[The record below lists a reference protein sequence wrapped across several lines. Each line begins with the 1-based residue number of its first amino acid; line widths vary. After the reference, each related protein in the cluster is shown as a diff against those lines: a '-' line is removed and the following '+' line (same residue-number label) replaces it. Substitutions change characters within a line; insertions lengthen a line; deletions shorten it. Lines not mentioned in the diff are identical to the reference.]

1 MSVPDVDALP
11 AHVWPGSARRLP
23 DGSIE
28 IGGVSLRRLAEERST
43 ELAPYSTH
51 VEEDA
56 ERLRQDCLAQERRV
70 LAAFDADYR
79 REDR

>member
-1 MSVPDVDALP
+1 MADP
-11 AHVWPGSARRLP
+11 ANNIR
-23 DGSIE
+23 I
-28 IGGVSLRRLAEERST
+28 T
-43 ELAPYSTH
+43 K
-51 VEEDA
+51 EDA